1 MKTKGGNLM
10 KIQQLI
16 NEYCKKTGKKI
27 IDIIVLDNRL
37 LYLTNTRHYITLD
50 YILNVI
56 NSR

>member
-1 MKTKGGNLM
+1 M

-56 NSR
+56 NGR